1 MENIYYVYIYLDPIK
16 NGKFAFEGLDQS
28 FLYEPFYVGKG
39 KDSRITSHLHEYRL
53 RKKTHMSNKL
63 NKIINQGM
71 SPIII
76 KLYDNLS
83 EEESLNK
90 EIEIIYKLGIKNEK
104 KGPLVNVTYGGQGV
118 SGLKHT
124 EESRKKMSL
133 KGEDHPNWGKHLKE
147 STRKKISEKLKKNN
161 GMKNPEVVEK
171 VRQKNLGKPAWN
183 KGLKTPEEICKK
195 LSEKKIK
202 YRDIEIVDKNTGE
215 KLVFPTTKEL
225 MDFLGKCHR
234 SVLNYLVKG
243 ESKDYFIKP
252 QNN

>member
-1 MENIYYVYIYLDPIK
+1 MENIYYVYIYLDPNK
-16 NGKFAFEGLDQS
+16 NGQYTYEGLDQS
-28 FLYEPFYVGKG
+28 FLNEPFYVGKG
-39 KDSRITSHLHEYRL
+39 KDNRITSHLQEYRL
-53 RKKTHMSNKL
+53 RKRTHMSNKL
-63 NKIINQGM
+63 NKIISQGM

-104 KGPLVNVTYGGQGV
+104 RGPLVNVTYGGQGV

-147 STRKKISEKLKKNN
+147 STRKKISEKLKENN
-161 GMKNPEVVEK
+161 GMKNPEVVER

-183 KGLKTPEEICKK
+183 KGLKTPKEICKK

-202 YRDIEIVDKNTGE
+202 YRNIEIVDKNTGE

-234 SVLNYLVKG
+234 SVLNYLEKG
-243 ESKDYFIKP
+243 ESKDYFFKP